1 MWAFAIFGVYIIT
14 KLLILSLK
22 RTENYQDHQS
32 EDNESIKLKK
42 YQHIIVN
49 LLNTTFSFY
58 EIIDSKLIG
67 LIVFLNSNLLTG
79 LVNLTIDTREVRAFG
94 SVMILILHA
103 LASVGSGFLIYHL
116 FNILKNRKKEQINAD
131 IA

>member
-1 MWAFAIFGVYIIT
+1 MMLYY
-14 KLLILSLK
+14 LLK
-22 RTENYQDHQS
+22 TRGKYQS
-32 EDNESIKLKK
+32 NVNESITLKE

-49 LLNTTFSFY
+49 LLNKIFSFY
-58 EIIDSKLIG
+58 ETIDSKLIG

-116 FNILKNRKKEQINAD
+116 FNILKKKKPGVLTEANEHFSVISNN
-131 IA
+131 